1 MSCCYHVLNVRM
13 VIAGIG
19 VDHDQLV
26 ESVQRHFV
34 DTAPSWRTDSRVVS
48 DQSVAQYT
56 GGLETLEKDMS
67 NVSLGPTPMPELG
80 HLVIGLESVG
90 HHHEVSAG
98 VVTTQFDF
106 FSQDFIPFCV
116 LNMMM
121 GGGGSFSAGGPGK
134 GQLLSISKDV

>member
-1 MSCCYHVLNVRM
+1 M

-98 VVTTQFDF
+98 FVDKISQF
-106 FSQDFIPFCV
+106 
-116 LNMMM
+116 
-121 GGGGSFSAGGPGK
+121 
-134 GQLLSISKDV
+134 

>member
-1 MSCCYHVLNVRM
+1 M

-34 DTAPSWRTDSRVVS
+34 DTAPSWRTDTRVIS

-90 HHHEVSAG
+90 HHHEVG
-98 VVTTQFDF
+98 VDNCAKNK
-106 FSQDFIPFCV
+106 I
-116 LNMMM
+116 
-121 GGGGSFSAGGPGK
+121 
-134 GQLLSISKDV
+134 

>member
-1 MSCCYHVLNVRM
+1 M

-34 DTAPSWRTDSRVVS
+34 DTAPSWRADSRVVS

-56 GGLETLEKDMS
+56 GGLDTLEKDMS

-90 HHHEVSAG
+90 HHHEVG
-98 VVTTQFDF
+98 NEFLKVE
-106 FSQDFIPFCV
+106 
-116 LNMMM
+116 
-121 GGGGSFSAGGPGK
+121 
-134 GQLLSISKDV
+134 